1 MGLWADYANGVAVQA
16 TFAKPKEAEA
26 KNPNDR
32 FAGKREY
39 RTGILNAA
47 FGRIADCD
55 EDGDGRISYDEYV
68 KSHKAAVDNA
78 TGHDAPINN
87 DDDFVDFCNKQYNAN
102 KEQKE
107 DFKNLDVNGDGFLDK
122 FEIANELNL
131 LDSLSSEDD
140 LPDGTIN
147 QRGRERLYGDPQ
159 KTSQKI
165 GAMLRRNYENF
176 SKGWEDYFNDYKAVQ
191 PNKSNPEVTD
201 EDYDNLSDM
210 RVWDYEKD
218 GEPPEGWFDDGRVYM
233 RSPVSRSRNYSPRIV
248 IPNYR
253 DNCADKK
260 SDIIYNRIIEGVKNI
275 IMEIL
280 NILQFIF
287 QR

>member
-1 MGLWADYANGVAVQA
+1 MGLWADYVNGVAAQA
-16 TFAKPKEAEA
+16 TFANPKEAEA

-55 EDGDGRISYDEYV
+55 EDGDGRISYDEYL
-68 KSHKAAVDNA
+68 KSHKGAVD
-78 TGHDAPINN
+78 
-87 DDDFVDFCNKQYNAN
+87 K
-102 KEQKE
+102 

-131 LDSLSSEDD
+131 LDSLSSEDN

-147 QRGRERLYGDPQ
+147 QRGKERLYGDPQ
-159 KTSQKI
+159 KTSQTI

-176 SKGWEDYFNDYKAVQ
+176 SKGWEDYFNDYKTVQ
-191 PNKSNPEVTD
+191 PNEPHLNPEGTD

-253 DNCADKK
+253 DNCVDDRKNA
-260 SDIIYNRIIEGVKNI
+260 IYNRIIEGFKNMI
-275 IMEIL
+275 IEFL